1 MTTEQKNV
9 EICLMLGFTLSNEE
23 NDWSSNPFY
32 CPPKWFMD
40 ATYYSDYE
48 VESNV
53 LCFDDCYDWQLTAID
68 WIEEKYNRKFAFWIE
83 PPLSKSKKY
92 QVAINI
98 EGEPNYILHSNES
111 RKEAI
116 FESLF
121 WLSQNYK
128 NYL

>member
-9 EICLMLGFTLSNEE
+9 EICLMLGFTLSDEE

-32 CPPKWFMD
+32 CPPKWFD
-40 ATYYSDYE
+40 DIVNCDWNIESTDLTFDYS
-48 VESNV
+48 
-53 LCFDDCYDWQLTAID
+53 YDWQLTAID
-68 WIEEKYNRKFAFWIE
+68 WIEENMSCTFTIKDYSECSIKSSDLGKTNLSNRI
-83 PPLSKSKKY
+83 
-92 QVAINI
+92 IRT
-98 EGEPNYILHSNES
+98 S